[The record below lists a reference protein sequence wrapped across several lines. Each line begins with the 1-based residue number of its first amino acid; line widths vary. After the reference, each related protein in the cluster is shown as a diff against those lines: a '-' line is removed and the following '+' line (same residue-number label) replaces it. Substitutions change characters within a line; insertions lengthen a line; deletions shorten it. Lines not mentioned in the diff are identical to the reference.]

1 MSAAF
6 HRTIRVLFVAF
17 AIALVLL
24 IGGIATYLG
33 HIRSMA
39 TELIASA
46 REIRTTEDAEREI
59 AAWKVRAGNDFW
71 TESDHPGGDHN
82 YDASIVN
89 LPIARLRVVQP
100 TGVTVGLTMRG
111 QKLRSVTVIQSTGW
125 YPVASVWIHEWFDE
139 TLPNHLRVLGHR
151 KPYVAVVEFSSS
163 LHEHERQKAFRMN
176 TNCLVLPSGCK
187 NVGELL
193 PGIWQLESEQSP
205 D

>member
-1 MSAAF
+1 MSTAF
-6 HRTIRVLFVAF
+6 HRTMRVLFVAC

-24 IGGIATYLG
+24 IGGIATYLS

-111 QKLRSVTVIQSTGW
+111 QKLRSVTVVQSTGW

-151 KPYVAVVEFSSS
+151 KPYVAVVEFPSS
-163 LHEHERQKAFRMN
+163 LPEHERQKAFQMN

-187 NVGELL
+187 NAGELL
-193 PGIWQLESEQSP
+193 PGIWQLESEQSL

>member
-6 HRTIRVLFVAF
+6 RRTMRVFFVAF

-24 IGGIATYLG
+24 IGGLATYLR
-33 HIRSMA
+33 HIRNTA

-46 REIRTTEDAEREI
+46 REIRTTQDAEREI

-71 TESDHPGGDHN
+71 TESDHLGGDHN

-89 LPIARLRVVQP
+89 LPVARLRVVQP
-100 TGVTVGLTMRG
+100 TGVTVGVTMRR

-125 YPVASVWIHEWFDE
+125 YPVASVWIQEWFDE
-139 TLPNHLRVLGHR
+139 TLPNHFRVLGHR
-151 KPYVAVVEFSSS
+151 KPYDAVVEFPSS
-163 LHEHERQKAFRMN
+163 LPEQERQKAFQMN

-187 NVGELL
+187 DAGELL
-193 PGIWQLESEQSP
+193 PGIWRLESAQGP
-205 D
+205 G